1 MRIGYDPD
9 FLGLRVPLPGS
20 AVATTTLDYPHFSVA
35 FRPDRRLAAVS
46 GVNIHGGLLRDIE
59 RNATSGY
66 STRGYRPSTGSTP
79 LTTPTTSM
87 ARSAGGR

>member
-20 AVATTTLDYPHFSVA
+20 AVATTALDYPHFSVA

-59 RNATSGY
+59 TQCDVWILDPRIPALDRLDTVDDADDFDG
-66 STRGYRPSTGSTP
+66 
-79 LTTPTTSM
+79 
-87 ARSAGGR
+87 